1 MAYLEQFLIKL
12 EYGKC
17 QRHLSRLSLFG
28 CIDVWRCRNLYVTL
42 HLENYNQQNDE

>member
-1 MAYLEQFLIKL
+1 MSYLERFLNKL

-17 QRHLSRLSLFG
+17 QRHLSYLSLFG